1 VTNVIASMDTD
12 PVFEPSSLA
21 DATDEPRDAT
31 PDRELADDEATMLE
45 RLRRG
50 DGDAFETLVRTQGG
64 RMLAV
69 ARRLLRDEEEARDAV
84 QEAFLSAFRSI
95 DSFRGG
101 CRLST
106 WLFRIVTNV
115 AFMKLRSAA
124 RRPVV
129 SIEELLPRFAA
140 DGHHSRAVFAT
151 TGTAEARL
159 IHAERVTR
167 VRECIER
174 LPMQYRTVIVLRD
187 FSGLSTHET
196 AEILQLTDN
205 AVKIRLH
212 RARLA
217 LTELVHGR
225 GVPAGDGGADPA
237 LAG

>member
-1 VTNVIASMDTD
+1 VTNAPPSLETEIDR
-12 PVFEPSSLA
+12 EPS
-21 DATDEPRDAT
+21 
-31 PDRELADDEATMLE
+31 DDEAGMID

-50 DGDAFETLVRTQGG
+50 DGDAFETLVLTQGG

-95 DSFRGG
+95 EGFRGG

-115 AFMKLRSAA
+115 AYMKLRSAS

-129 SIEELLPRFAA
+129 SIEDLLPQFQA
-140 DGHHSRAVFAT
+140 DGHHVRQFQAVT
-151 TGTAEARL
+151 TEGEDRL
-159 IHAERVTR
+159 IHAERVKR
-167 VRECIER
+167 VRACIEL
-174 LPMQYRTVIVLRD
+174 LPLQYRTVITLRD
-187 FSGLSTHET
+187 ITGLSTRET
-196 AEILQLTDN
+196 AEILELSDN

-217 LTELVHGR
+217 LSALVHDTSTPVRETSEDWEGF
-225 GVPAGDGGADPA
+225 VMAG
-237 LAG
+237 

>member
-1 VTNVIASMDTD
+1 MTDAMIPMDTEID
-12 PVFEPSSLA
+12 H
-21 DATDEPRDAT
+21 DAFN
-31 PDRELADDEATMLE
+31 DEAGMVE

-50 DGDAFETLVRTQGG
+50 DGDAFETLVRTEGG

-95 DSFRGG
+95 DGFRGG

-115 AFMKLRSAA
+115 AFMKLRSAS

-129 SIEELLPRFAA
+129 SIEELLPQFQA
-140 DGHHSRAVFAT
+140 DGHHVRQFQTIRAE
-151 TGTAEARL
+151 GEERL
-159 IHAERVTR
+159 IKAERVKR
-167 VRECIER
+167 VRACIER
-174 LPMQYRTVIVLRD
+174 LPLPYRTVIILRD
-187 FSGLSTHET
+187 ITGLSTRET
-196 AEILQLTDN
+196 AQILDLTDN

-217 LTELVHGR
+217 LTALVHGH
-225 GVPAGDGGADPA
+225 VPETHGTFEEPGEPA